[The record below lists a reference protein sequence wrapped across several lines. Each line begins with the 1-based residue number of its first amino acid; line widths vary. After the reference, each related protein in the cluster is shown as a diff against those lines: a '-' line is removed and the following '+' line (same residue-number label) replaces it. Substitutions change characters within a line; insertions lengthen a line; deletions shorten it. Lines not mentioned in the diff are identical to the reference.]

1 MIDPADDRD
10 DIEDSEIAQTVYD
23 MDCEEVV
30 RELAFIDSDADLLK
44 WARNVKQQM
53 IDAAY
58 EARNDVSDGDE

>member
-1 MIDPADDRD
+1 VIDPADDRD

-23 MDCEEVV
+23 MDCEEIL
-30 RELAFIDSDADLLK
+30 RDLAFVDTDAEILK
-44 WARNVKQQM
+44 WARGVKQAM